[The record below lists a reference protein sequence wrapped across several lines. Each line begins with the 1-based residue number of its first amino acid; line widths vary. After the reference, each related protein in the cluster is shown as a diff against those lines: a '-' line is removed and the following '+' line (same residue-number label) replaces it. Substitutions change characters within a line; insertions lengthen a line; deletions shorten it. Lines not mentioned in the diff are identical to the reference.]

1 MNNEKVMTVE
11 RLVLYAKKYWWILVL
26 SFLIGLFGMFVSVK
40 SNNSQPQKEVSYV
53 QNYLPEIIDDEK
65 VVSLSLVA
73 GNCKSLL
80 EVTEVQESINSYLD
94 DHGGEAILD
103 WSTIEVESVTNSNF
117 FTITIAQDKETA
129 EMQIQAITDILND
142 NLSEYEQNLLVV
154 RVGGLQENTRIIS
167 AGQSIYLKDVLIFFI
182 SVAVGV
188 FVVYILALF
197 GKTIA
202 DPREV
207 RMLLGQRERVCINK
221 KNISL
226 FTEWLKSLDDNR
238 NNIFIMGKGT
248 GEISGVI
255 NNCGNDNYRLEP
267 IDKYGDVIS
276 GDNDSDIYLIIR
288 RMNTSTL
295 EIENIAKISE
305 MYNANIDGWVYI
317 KI

>member
-267 IDKYGDVIS
+267 IDKYGDAIS

>member
-65 VVSLSLVA
+65 VASLSLVA

>member
-11 RLVLYAKKYWWILVL
+11 RLVLYAKKYWGILVL
-26 SFLIGLFGMFVSVK
+26 SFLIGLFGMFLSVK

-65 VVSLSLVA
+65 VVSLSLAA

-80 EVTEVQESINSYLD
+80 EVTEVQESINAYLD
-94 DHGGEAILD
+94 DHGGEAISD

>member
-26 SFLIGLFGMFVSVK
+26 SFLIGLFGMFLSVK

-65 VVSLSLVA
+65 VVSLSLAA

-80 EVTEVQESINSYLD
+80 EVTEVQESINAYLD
-94 DHGGEAILD
+94 DHGGEAISD

-182 SVAVGV
+182 SVVVGV

-207 RMLLGQRERVCINK
+207 RMLLGQIERVCINK

-238 NNIFIMGKGT
+238 NNIFVMGKGT
-248 GEISGVI
+248 EQISDII
-255 NNCGNDNYRLEP
+255 NNCGNGNYRLEP

-276 GDNDSDIYLIIR
+276 SDNDSDIYLIIR

>member
-40 SNNSQPQKEVSYV
+40 SNNLQPQKEVSYV

>member
-11 RLVLYAKKYWWILVL
+11 RLVLYAKKYWGILVL
-26 SFLIGLFGMFVSVK
+26 SFLIGLFGMFLSVK

-65 VVSLSLVA
+65 VVSLSLAA

-80 EVTEVQESINSYLD
+80 EVTEVQESINAYLD
-94 DHGGEAILD
+94 DHGGEAISD

-182 SVAVGV
+182 SVVVGV

-238 NNIFIMGKGT
+238 NNIFVMGKGT
-248 GEISGVI
+248 EQISDII
-255 NNCGNDNYRLEP
+255 NNCGNGNYRLEP

-276 GDNDSDIYLIIR
+276 SDNDSDI
-288 RMNTSTL
+288 
-295 EIENIAKISE
+295 
-305 MYNANIDGWVYI
+305 
-317 KI
+317 

>member
-11 RLVLYAKKYWWILVL
+11 RLVLYAKKYWGILVL
-26 SFLIGLFGMFVSVK
+26 SFLIGLFGMFLSVK

-65 VVSLSLVA
+65 VVSLSLAA

-80 EVTEVQESINSYLD
+80 EVTEVQESINAYLD
-94 DHGGEAILD
+94 DHGGEAISD

-182 SVAVGV
+182 SVVVGV

-238 NNIFIMGKGT
+238 NNIFVMGKGT
-248 GEISGVI
+248 EQISDII
-255 NNCGNDNYRLEP
+255 NNCGNGNYRLEP

-276 GDNDSDIYLIIR
+276 SDNDSDIYLIIR

>member
-11 RLVLYAKKYWWILVL
+11 RLVLYAKQYWGILVL
-26 SFLIGLFGMFVSVK
+26 SFLIGLFGMFLSVK

-65 VVSLSLVA
+65 VVSLSLAA

-80 EVTEVQESINSYLD
+80 EVTEVQESINAYLD
-94 DHGGEAILD
+94 DHGGEAISD

-182 SVAVGV
+182 SVVVGV

-238 NNIFIMGKGT
+238 NNIFVMGKGT
-248 GEISGVI
+248 EQISDII
-255 NNCGNDNYRLEP
+255 NNCGNGNYRLEP

-276 GDNDSDIYLIIR
+276 SDNDSDIYLIIR